1 MSRRYYPSAPQHRA
15 ELVPREL
22 AERLAAERDEAV
34 ARFERALR
42 ELQALRRHGG
52 HAAELQRTRRRA
64 SALASER
71 DALAEELQA
80 LSEGREDLAERLR
93 AAEAER
99 RELSRQLRAAEAER
113 GELAERLRAAEAE
126 RGELAERLR
135 AAEAEREELA
145 ERLRAAEAGR
155 IVEDEAP
162 RASPLGAAEADER
175 IKRLVADLANVR
187 RHRDEAIA
195 AGIRAERSRLLAG
208 IAQLRDSLQRALD
221 MHPDPDSPWYA
232 GLVATLHQLD
242 QLLTREGATL
252 VGAPGEPFNPHIHE
266 AVATASQPGVPE
278 GLILELHRPGLV
290 LEDGSLVRP
299 AQVVVST

>member
-42 ELQALRRHGG
+42 ELQALRRQGGRLDG

-99 RELSRQLRAAEAER
+99 GVLRR
-113 GELAERLRAAEAE
+113 RLRAAEAE
-126 RGELAERLR
+126 REAVAERLR
-135 AAEAEREELA
+135 AAEAEREAVA
-145 ERLRAAEAGR
+145 ERPRAER
-155 IVEDEAP
+155 EAP
-162 RASPLGAAEADER
+162 RASPREASDADER
-175 IKRLVADLANVR
+175 VKRLVADLANVR

-208 IAQLRDSLQRALD
+208 VAQLRDSLQRALD

-299 AQVVVST
+299 AQVVVSA